1 MADGKLNFELVSP
14 EKLLL
19 SQDAEMVV
27 VPGSEGD
34 LGVLAGH
41 APVIS
46 GLRPGTIAVFDGNA
60 VAARLFV
67 GGGFVEVTAERCT
80 VLAEEAMPVDEIER
94 ATVEKEL
101 SDLRDDLSAASDDA
115 ARSSLEARVAVA
127 RAKIEAL
134 DAPAY

>member
-1 MADGKLNFELVSP
+1 MNFELVSP

-46 GLRPGTIAVFDGNA
+46 TVRPGVISVFEGA
-60 VAARLFV
+60 SVTARLFIC
-67 GGGFVEVTAERCT
+67 GGFVEVTPDRCT
-80 VLAEEAMPVDEIER
+80 VLAEEALPLEDIDR
-94 ATVEKEL
+94 AAVEKEL
-101 SDLRDDLSAASDDA
+101 SDLRDDLSAAADEA
-115 ARSSLEARVAVA
+115 ARQAIEARVAVA
-127 RAKIEAL
+127 QAKLEAL
-134 DAPAY
+134 DAPGY

>member
-1 MADGKLNFELVSP
+1 MADGKMNFELVSP

-46 GLRPGTIAVFDGNA
+46 GLRPGTISVFDGNS
-60 VAARLFV
+60 VTARLFV
-67 GGGFVEVTAERCT
+67 GGGFVEVTADRCA
-80 VLAEEAMPVDEIER
+80 VLAEEAMPMEEIDR
-94 ATVEKEL
+94 ASVEKEL
-101 SDLRDDLSAASDDA
+101 SDLRDDLSAADDA
-115 ARSSLEARVAVA
+115 ARRGIETRIAVA
-127 RAKIEAL
+127 QAKLEAL

>member
-1 MADGKLNFELVSP
+1 MADGKMNFELVSP

-46 GLRPGTIAVFDGNA
+46 GLRPGTISVFDGNS
-60 VAARLFV
+60 VTARLFV
-67 GGGFVEVTAERCT
+67 GGGFVEVTADRCA
-80 VLAEEAMPVDEIER
+80 VLAEEAMPMEEIDR
-94 ATVEKEL
+94 ASVEKEL
-101 SDLRDDLSAASDDA
+101 SDLRDDLSAADDA
-115 ARSSLEARVAVA
+115 ARRGIETRIVVAQ
-127 RAKIEAL
+127 AKLEAL

>member
-1 MADGKLNFELVSP
+1 MADSKMNFELVSP
-14 EKLLL
+14 EKLLF

-34 LGVLAGH
+34 LGVLVGH

-46 GLRPGTIAVFDGNA
+46 AVRPGMISVFDGNA
-60 VAARLFV
+60 VTARLFV

-80 VLAEEAMPVDEIER
+80 VLAEMALPMEEIDR
-94 ATVEKEL
+94 SSVENEL
-101 SDLRDDLSAASDDA
+101 SNLRDDLSAAADEA
-115 ARSSLEARVAVA
+115 ARRGVEARLAVA
-127 RAKIEAL
+127 EAKLEAL

>member
-1 MADGKLNFELVSP
+1 MNFELVSP

-19 SQDAEMVV
+19 SQDVEMVV

-46 GLRPGTIAVFDGNA
+46 GLRPGTISVFDGNA
-60 VAARLFV
+60 VTARLFV

-80 VLAEEAMPVDEIER
+80 VLAEDAMPMEEIDR
-94 ATVEKEL
+94 AAVEKEL
-101 SDLRDDLSAASDDA
+101 SDLRDDLSAVADEAESGGIE
-115 ARSSLEARVAVA
+115 ARLAVAEAKLEA
-127 RAKIEAL
+127 L
-134 DAPAY
+134 NAPAY

>member
-19 SQDAEMVV
+19 SEDVEMVV

-41 APVIS
+41 APVVS
-46 GLRPGTIAVFDGNA
+46 SVRPGMISIFDGNT
-60 VAARLFV
+60 VTARLFV
-67 GGGFVEVTAERCT
+67 VGGFVEVTAGRCT
-80 VLAEEAMPVDEIER
+80 VLAEEALPMEEIDR
-94 ATVEKEL
+94 PSVEKEI
-101 SDLRDDLSAASDDA
+101 SDLRGDLSAAADEAEQHSLA
-115 ARSSLEARVAVA
+115 ARLAIAEA
-127 RAKIEAL
+127 KLEAL

>member
-1 MADGKLNFELVSP
+1 MADGKMNFELVSP

-34 LGVLAGH
+34 FGVLAGH

-46 GLRPGTIAVFDGNA
+46 SMRPGTISVFDGNA
-60 VAARLFV
+60 PTARLFV

-80 VLAEEAMPVDEIER
+80 VLAEEALPVEEIDRSE
-94 ATVEKEL
+94 VEKAL
-101 SDLRDDLSAASDDA
+101 SDLRDDLSAAADA
-115 ARSSLEARVAVA
+115 AARRGLESRIAIAE
-127 RAKIEAL
+127 AKLEAL
-134 DAPAY
+134 DTPVY

>member
-1 MADGKLNFELVSP
+1 MADGRMHFELVSP

-46 GLRPGTIAVFDGNA
+46 TVRPGVISVFDGA
-60 VAARLFV
+60 TVTARLFV

-80 VLAEEAMPVDEIER
+80 VLAEEALPMEEIDR
-94 ATVEKEL
+94 AAVEQEL
-101 SDLRDDLSAASDDA
+101 SDLRDDLSSATDEA
-115 ARSSLEARVAVA
+115 ARQSLEVQMTVA
-127 RAKIEAL
+127 RAKLEAL
-134 DAPAY
+134 DAPGY

>member
-1 MADGKLNFELVSP
+1 MADGKMNFELVSP

-46 GLRPGTIAVFDGNA
+46 GLRPGTISVFDGNS
-60 VAARLFV
+60 VTARLFV
-67 GGGFVEVTAERCT
+67 GGGFVEVTADRCA
-80 VLAEEAMPVDEIER
+80 VLAEEAMPMEEIDR
-94 ATVEKEL
+94 ASVEKEL
-101 SDLRDDLSAASDDA
+101 SDLRDDLSAADDA
-115 ARSSLEARVAVA
+115 ARSGIETRIVVAQ
-127 RAKIEAL
+127 AKLEAL

>member
-19 SQDAEMVV
+19 SQEAEMVV

-46 GLRPGTIAVFDGNA
+46 GLRPGTISVFDGNA
-60 VAARLFV
+60 VTARLFV
-67 GGGFVEVTAERCT
+67 GGGFVEVTDERCT
-80 VLAEEAMPVDEIER
+80 VLAEEAMPVDEIDR
-94 ATVEKEL
+94 GAVEKEL
-101 SDLRDDLSAASDDA
+101 SDLRDDLSAASDEA
-115 ARSSLEARVAVA
+115 ARRGLETRVGVA
-127 RAKIEAL
+127 QAKIEAL
-134 DAPAY
+134 DAPVY

>member
-1 MADGKLNFELVSP
+1 MADDKMNFELVSP

-46 GLRPGTIAVFDGNA
+46 ELRPGTISVFDGNS
-60 VAARLFV
+60 VTARLFV
-67 GGGFVEVTAERCT
+67 GGGFVEVTADRCA
-80 VLAEEAMPVDEIER
+80 VLAEEAMPMEEIDR
-94 ATVEKEL
+94 ASVEKEL
-101 SDLRDDLSAASDDA
+101 SDLRDDLSAADDA
-115 ARSSLEARVAVA
+115 ARRGIETRIAVA
-127 RAKIEAL
+127 QAKLEAL